1 MKGFL
6 STIQFLLISL
16 AAWAQSPLPI
26 TFNGQ
31 PVLDDGISVESYAL
45 FYENPFGDTLQQLSE
60 VAQQHFIPIAPT
72 SDTKFDNARQMK
84 RTSQVIWLRFEVANT
99 NQTDTLHLW
108 YYGGVHAFI
117 SLYLKEKT
125 SFSSVGSGGICTIA
139 VNQRLGPFALP
150 LLIPPHTTNCYFVRV
165 TDYLL
170 LFDKTAGT
178 VNTTESYQNI
188 LINET
193 DNIKWLFFLMTM
205 IIGCLLLMSLY
216 SLYQYLLNRDKAFL
230 YYALYAAL
238 AFCWMIEFAN
248 PRFELGLTPSFMPWL
263 AHPWAFSF
271 SHILSLVYALFLT
284 KLLSI
289 QQQQPRLWRFIKPL
303 MILLFLLQVMV
314 VVQLFTGILVAN
326 AALFFLLD
334 ALPSLIMG
342 VLIIIATIRSPSKLK
357 PYLLVGEISLYV
369 ISLSPLHGLFMQQNV
384 SPQVAAIVNYPPF
397 FMAVGLFT
405 ELFCFSLA
413 LAYRNKLVELEKNNL
428 QLQYA
433 QRLESELTQRTQ
445 EITEQSRMLG
455 EQHSSQLKLAFE
467 QRLAEMEMTALRAQ
481 MNPHFIFNCLN
492 SIKLY
497 TTDNDSAKASA
508 YLTKFSRLIRLVLEN
523 SRSELVTLKN
533 ELEALQL
540 YLEME
545 VMRFKDKLQF
555 SFDVAKELDTDMIE
569 IPPLLLQPYVE
580 NAIWHGLMH
589 KKEGGFV
596 QIRVEQAQT
605 NQLHITITDNGIGR
619 TKAAALKSKSATA
632 NKSFGMKVTDERI
645 ALINQIYRTNAMVLV
660 HDLTDAEGTAAGTEV
675 LLKIII

>member
-6 STIQFLLISL
+6 NTIQFFVISFT
-16 AAWAQSPLPI
+16 AWAQVPLPI

-31 PVLDDGISVESYAL
+31 PVLEQGISIESYAL
-45 FYENPFGDTLQQLSE
+45 FYENPFGDTTQLLSE
-60 VAQQHFIPIAPT
+60 VAQQHFIPIATT
-72 SDTKFDNARQMK
+72 SDTKFSNHRQMK
-84 RTSQVIWLRFEVANT
+84 RTSQVIWLRFQIANT
-99 NQTDTLHLW
+99 HQTDTLRLW
-108 YYGGVHAFI
+108 YYGGVHAVTA
-117 SLYLKEKT
+117 LYLKDKD
-125 SFSSVGSGGICTIA
+125 SFSNGGRGGLCTIP
-139 VNQRLGPFALP
+139 VNQPLGPFVLP

-165 TDYLL
+165 ADYLL

-178 VNTTESYQNI
+178 VNTTESYQSI

-193 DNIKWLFFLMTM
+193 ANIKWLFFFMTM

-216 SLYQYLLNRDKAFL
+216 SFYQYLLNRDKAFF

-271 SHILSLVYALFLT
+271 SHILSLVYALFLSR
-284 KLLSI
+284 LLSI
-289 QQQQPRLWRFIKPL
+289 PQQQPRLWRFVKPL
-303 MILLFLLQVMV
+303 MILLLLLQVMV
-314 VVQLFTGILVAN
+314 ATQLFTGILIAN
-326 AALFFLLD
+326 AALYFLLD

-342 VLIIIATIRSPSKLK
+342 VLMITATIRSRNKLK

-369 ISLSPLHGLFMQQNV
+369 ISLSPLHGLFVQENV
-384 SPQVAAIVNYPPF
+384 SPQIAEIVNYPPF

-428 QLQYA
+428 QQQYA
-433 QRLESELTQRTQ
+433 QQLESELTQRTQ
-445 EITEQSRMLG
+445 EITEQNRKLD
-455 EQHSSQLKLAFE
+455 EHHSSQLKLAFE
-467 QRLAEMEMTALRAQ
+467 QKLAEMEMSALRAQ

-497 TTDNDSAKASA
+497 TTDNDSAKASV

-523 SRSELVTLKN
+523 SRSERVTLKN

-555 SFDVAKELDTDMIE
+555 ALDVAREIDTDMIE
-569 IPPLLLQPYVE
+569 IPPMLLQPYVE

-596 QIRVEQAQT
+596 QIRVEQSQT

-645 ALINQIYRTNAMVLV
+645 ALINQIYRTNATVQV
-660 HDLTDAEGTAAGTEV
+660 HDLTDAEGSAAGTEV
-675 LLKIII
+675 VLEIVI